1 MKPLNSRQESTEL
14 CLTDSLLITC
24 LMNYVMK
31 YELEPDW
38 EAIQTDAHLAV
49 ARQDA
54 GMPLGEVDARVSAL
68 VNKHSP
74 D

>member
-1 MKPLNSRQESTEL
+1 MKFSEIP
-14 CLTDSLLITC
+14 I
-24 LMNYVMK
+24 LMYHEIRDQ
-31 YELEPDW
+31 YELQPDW

-54 GMPLGEVDARVSAL
+54 GMPLGDVDARVSAL